1 MSSPRLNSVAKRA
14 QRAMVA
20 ARRRAI
26 DASLGREVRCGT
38 CGEMF
43 TTTKAGYRG
52 IAVRDRVAVEAV
64 RYACDHCGA
73 EIAVIVESD
82 PGPKR
87 LICHDQKETEWL

>member
-26 DASLGREVRCGT
+26 AETLGREILCGS
-38 CGEMF
+38 CGERF
-43 TTTKAGYRG
+43 TATNTGYRG
-52 IAVRDRVAVEAV
+52 IAVRDRIAVEAV

-73 EIAVIVESD
+73 EMAVNVDESRRV
-82 PGPKR
+82 G
-87 LICHDQKETEWL
+87 